1 MPLLLVFRN
10 KLTMYFTN
18 DKENREK
25 KIEAIQIYI
34 HKKERKTFSFSSNLL
49 ILSRFLI
56 RRFFIHSTAWL
67 ASFLP
72 SASKKDNR

>member
-10 KLTMYFTN
+10 KLTTYFTN

-25 KIEAIQIYI
+25 KIEAIQKYV
-34 HKKERKTFSFSSNLL
+34 HKKERKTFPFSFLF

>member
-10 KLTMYFTN
+10 KLTTYFTN

-25 KIEAIQIYI
+25 KIEAIQKYV
-34 HKKERKTFSFSSNLL
+34 HKKERKTETFSFLF

-56 RRFFIHSTAWL
+56 RRFFIHSTA
-67 ASFLP
+67 
-72 SASKKDNR
+72 